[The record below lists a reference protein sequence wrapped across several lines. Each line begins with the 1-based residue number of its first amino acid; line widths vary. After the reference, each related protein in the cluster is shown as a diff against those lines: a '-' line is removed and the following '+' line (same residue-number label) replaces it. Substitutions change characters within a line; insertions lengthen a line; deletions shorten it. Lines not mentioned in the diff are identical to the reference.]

1 MFALS
6 RELRFGAIALCV
18 LLVAW
23 DLASRIDTFASAT
36 AASTRD
42 AAVSTSHE
50 IRMR

>member
-23 DLASRIDTFASAT
+23 DLASRIDAFASAT
-36 AASTRD
+36 ATSHV
-42 AAVSTSHE
+42 AVSMSHE